1 MSNYLLGLASGL
13 VITWMQAVM
22 LLAWTRPERMR
33 LVVQIAGRDV
43 LAYITVAFLGGLTF
57 FVWRYLP
64 DTPGTNALK
73 LSVDPWPGAVFVL
86 TSLVMATPFL
96 VIYLV
101 GLADR
106 VAHAEEDKRKND
118 LQREGD
124 ERSDDPGV
132 GL

>member
-22 LLAWTRPERMR
+22 LLAWTRPKRMR
-33 LVVQIAGRDV
+33 LVVQITGREV
-43 LAYITVAFLGGLTF
+43 LGYITTAFLGGLMF

-64 DTPGTNALK
+64 GTPGTAAFK
-73 LSVDPWPGAVFVL
+73 LWIDPWPGVVFVL

-96 VIYLV
+96 VVYLV

-106 VAHAEEDKRKND
+106 VAHAEEEQRKND
-118 LQREGD
+118 LQRV
-124 ERSDDPGV
+124 SDDRHHGPDV
-132 GL
+132 